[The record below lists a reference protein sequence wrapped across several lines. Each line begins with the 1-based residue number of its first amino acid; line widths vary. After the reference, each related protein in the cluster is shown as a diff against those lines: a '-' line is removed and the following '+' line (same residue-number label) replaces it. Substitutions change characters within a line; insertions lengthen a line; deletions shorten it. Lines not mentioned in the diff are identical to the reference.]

1 MFLTGN
7 LKQRRKVSLSFLQN
21 FNNITIPQDFF
32 SILDDIRYGLYPR
45 LFTESEYKELT
56 AQPSIKSI
64 TSSTCLEFVKQQKQI
79 IDIRSSLLNI
89 NNVFLNDL
97 NDRKDLPVSTIILP
111 SFEEECIGKNDEGF
125 RESVATSNTTLD
137 DNLVKELYETRRIN
151 SGECYV
157 NQTDD
162 ESMMIELNLRF
173 KFDDNSQR
181 SLQCYFPNNFFLLLE
196 NFEDLTKEF
205 NIKNSNFLL
214 NDASKIDLSEIEEKT
229 TFLNKI
235 ENICHHLTNELVD
248 FGLVS
253 FHDQMTIKELFF
265 STIKKS
271 LIF

>member
-1 MFLTGN
+1 
-7 LKQRRKVSLSFLQN
+7 
-21 FNNITIPQDFF
+21 
-32 SILDDIRYGLYPR
+32 
-45 LFTESEYKELT
+45 
-56 AQPSIKSI
+56 
-64 TSSTCLEFVKQQKQI
+64 
-79 IDIRSSLLNI
+79 
-89 NNVFLNDL
+89 
-97 NDRKDLPVSTIILP
+97 VSTIILP

-235 ENICHHLTNELVD
+235 ENRFWTGQFSRPDDNKR
-248 FGLVS
+248 
-253 FHDQMTIKELFF
+253 TFF
-265 STIKKS
+265 
-271 LIF
+271 